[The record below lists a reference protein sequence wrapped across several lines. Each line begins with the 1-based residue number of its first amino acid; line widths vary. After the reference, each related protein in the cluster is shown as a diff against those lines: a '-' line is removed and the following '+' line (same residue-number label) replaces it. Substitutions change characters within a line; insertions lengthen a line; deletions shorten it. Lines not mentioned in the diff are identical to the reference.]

1 MQGDAL
7 WGNVSSEQEP
17 HRHSWGDPGLLHFYK
32 SRFVCTHFRRENINN
47 HCGTPGMSP
56 ASLTN
61 NLQERPELSMD
72 SPHGSLH
79 LPFGMSSTSTIT
91 KQFHCAPQKYLSMF
105 LLQHMRTLNLS
116 ITKSSEKM
124 KLCAKISPLLK
135 NDEISCHLINS
146 DMAGSC

>member
-1 MQGDAL
+1 MLFEGTSP
-7 WGNVSSEQEP
+7 VSRNHTDTPEVTQVCCIST
-17 HRHSWGDPGLLHFYK
+17 SPGLCAPILEGK
-32 SRFVCTHFRRENINN
+32 ILNN
-47 HCGTPGMSP
+47 HCGIPGMSP

-124 KLCAKISPLLK
+124 KLSAKISPLLK
-135 NDEISCHLINS
+135 NDEISCHLITS